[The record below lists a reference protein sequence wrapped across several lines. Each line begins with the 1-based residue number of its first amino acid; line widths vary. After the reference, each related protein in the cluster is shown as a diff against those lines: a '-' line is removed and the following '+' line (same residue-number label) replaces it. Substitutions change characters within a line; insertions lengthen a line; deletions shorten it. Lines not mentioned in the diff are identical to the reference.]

1 MKILIVEDD
10 QTLAKN
16 LKEVL
21 IKDGFAVDTAYSKE
35 NGLVEIEVNEYDC
48 VVLDINLPDG
58 SGFDLLSELR
68 QKENQTP
75 IIIVTARGEVED
87 RIKGLN
93 LGADDYVPKPIDSN
107 ELIARIRAV
116 IRRNSQS
123 SLPVI
128 TIGELVVKPA
138 EHTATINGQLLDL
151 TAKEF
156 AVLEYLAQHSGQA
169 VTRTMLMEHIWGS
182 DFDTFSNVIDVY
194 IRNLRRKVEKHSK
207 DKLIQTIRG
216 KGYVLGKHEK

>member
-1 MKILIVEDD
+1 MKILIIEDD
-10 QTLAKN
+10 QILAKN

-21 IKDGFAVDTAYSKE
+21 VKDGFAVDVAFSKDG
-35 NGLVEIEVNEYDC
+35 GLVEIEVNEYDC

-58 SGFDLLSELR
+58 SGFDLLKELR
-68 QKENQTP
+68 QSENQTP
-75 IIIVTARGEVED
+75 VIIVTARGEIED
-87 RIKGLN
+87 RVKGLN

-123 SLPVI
+123 ALPVI
-128 TIGELVVKPA
+128 TIGDLVVKPA
-138 EHTATINGQLLDL
+138 DHLAKVGNNTLDL

-194 IRNLRRKVEKHSK
+194 IRNLRRKLEKHSK
-207 DKLIQTIRG
+207 DKLITTIRG
-216 KGYVLGKHEK
+216 KGYILGKHEK